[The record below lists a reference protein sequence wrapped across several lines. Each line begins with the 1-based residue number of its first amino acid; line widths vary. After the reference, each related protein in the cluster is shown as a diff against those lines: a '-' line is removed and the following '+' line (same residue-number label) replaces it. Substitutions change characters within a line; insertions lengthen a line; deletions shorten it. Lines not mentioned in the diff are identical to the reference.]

1 MAIETFGIYVIEEL
15 ADYRNAALKKD
26 LDWFDSEINQRAF
39 LDFQMQVMA
48 IWVQRQIKAEL
59 AAPQMQA

>member
-1 MAIETFGIYVIEEL
+1 MTATFGSYVIDEL
-15 ADYRNAALKKD
+15 ADYRKAALAKD
-26 LDWFDSEINQRAF
+26 PEWFDSEINQRAF